1 MQNKRTGSYYTPKI
15 LSDFLVQHIFDK
27 YVFSENV
34 SVLEPSCGDGIF
46 VSALSNFTAKRLD
59 LDILDINKEELSKAK
74 KLISKNNKIKFKAH
88 HQDYLDFFLNNDN
101 KYSLVIGNPPYIKK
115 NNMVDEQIQRCEKI
129 HDRIVTRINGKK
141 SKEKIKNIW
150 PAFVEAAIMSLNE
163 TGVLCFVIPA
173 EILQVIY
180 AKNLRTLI
188 MGEFDRVEV
197 FAFNELI
204 FEGIQQDVVALIG
217 IKGIENIN
225 EHGFSF
231 YQVEALDDLKEP
243 RFTEKNNNVHRTTL
257 DKWTNYILTD
267 EELNFIDEH
276 KNNYQSIKN
285 YCDKAEV
292 GIVSAAN
299 DYFILS
305 DSDVLENKLNRL
317 NNIVKPIL
325 PKGYTIPDI
334 ASFTLN
340 DLNQL
345 RATNKR
351 VNFLHFP
358 DLTKN
363 KLGKIAN
370 DYLKKGEEEKLHE
383 RYKMTKRKN
392 WYHVPSIW
400 KSEGLFVKRCHMYP
414 KFFVNEADTLAT
426 DSFYRVITKDEFNI
440 KKLVF
445 SFYNSL
451 TFVLAELE
459 GRFYGGG
466 VLELTP
472 NEFKNLSI
480 PYSEDITDEQFNI
493 LDQMLRNQ
501 VDIEEILEFT
511 NTVVL
516 QNINTIQLEE
526 IRKKLVLRRLKREEK
541 FKLNMS
547 FVPIK
552 PKKKIKQDTRLYKRD
567 KTPKFQQSKFVD

>member
-59 LDILDINKEELSKAK
+59 LDILDINKGELSKAK
-74 KLISKNNKIKFKAH
+74 KIISKNSKIKYKAH
-88 HQDYLDFFLNNDN
+88 HQDYLDFFLSNDK

-129 HDRIVTRINGKK
+129 HDRIIDRVNGKK

-188 MGEFDRVEV
+188 MDEFDRVEV

-217 IKGIENIN
+217 VKGLDNIN

-231 YQVEALDDLKEP
+231 YQVEALEDLKEP

-267 EELNFIDEH
+267 EELNYIDGL
-276 KNNYQSIKN
+276 KNNYKPIKS
-285 YCDKAEV
+285 YCSKAEV

-305 DSDVLENKLNRL
+305 DSDILENKLNRL

-334 ASFTLN
+334 ATFTFN

-358 DLTKN
+358 DLAKN
-363 KLGKIAN
+363 KLGKIVN
-370 DYLKKGEEEKLHE
+370 DYLKKGEVEKLHE

-392 WYHVPSIW
+392 WYRVPSIW
-400 KSEGLFVKRCHMYP
+400 KSEGLFVKRCHIYP
-414 KFFVNEADTLAT
+414 KFFVNEADALAT
-426 DSFYRVITKDEFNI
+426 DSFYRVITKDEFDI

-480 PYSEDITDEQFNI
+480 PYSENITDEQFNI

-501 VDIEEILEFT
+501 TSIEEILDFT
-511 NTVVL
+511 NSIL
-516 QNINTIQLEE
+516 LSNIDLIGLEG

-541 FKLNMS
+541 FKPNMS

-552 PKKKIKQDTRLYKRD
+552 PKKKINKILYYKL
-567 KTPKFQQSKFVD
+567 P